1 MDKVFVEI
9 IGMVAGLCTTCSFL
23 PQVIKV
29 WKTKSCEDISLLM
42 YVVLVIG
49 LATWIAYGLFM
60 DAPSIIYANI
70 VTFLLAGA
78 VLIMK
83 LLWGGK
89 TSVQD

>member
-1 MDKVFVEI
+1 MDKMFVEI
-9 IGMVAGLCTTCSFL
+9 IGMIAGFCTTCSFL

-29 WKTKSCEDISLLM
+29 WKTKSCSDISLLM

-49 LATWIAYGLFM
+49 LAAWIAYGLFLG
-60 DAPSIIYANI
+60 APSIIYANI

-78 VLIMK
+78 VLVMK

-89 TSVQD
+89 SAA